1 MRKVAGL
8 SLKSNILA
16 GYASQIYVTLVGIA
30 ILPLYIKYMGAEAYG
45 LVGFFTMLQAWF
57 TLLDL
62 GLTPTISRETARFK
76 AGAISSLSYRQLFRA
91 LSSIFFGIAI
101 VGGGVLMLL
110 SANIA
115 DSWLKV
121 QTLSQFEVQTALQI
135 MAVSVAMRW
144 LGGLYR
150 GVITGAEH
158 IVWLS
163 AYSVCVATLR
173 FVIVLPVMWYFGYT
187 PLVFF
192 TYQLA
197 VALLDTLGMWLKTLT
212 LLPPLDKDVEVIG
225 WSLEPVKPV
234 LKFSIAI
241 AFTSSVWILV
251 TQTDKLI
258 LSSILPLSDYGHFTM
273 AVLVASGIMVVSG
286 PISGAIMPRMA
297 RLHTEGKLDELVLVY
312 RNATQLV
319 SILAGTTAITLVF
332 CAEPLLAA
340 WTGDTVLAKQIAPIL
355 KLYAVGN
362 GLMAVGAFPYY
373 LQYAI
378 GNLKYHLI
386 GAAGMVAVLIPS
398 VIVAANMYGGLGAG
412 FVWLSMNLL
421 FLLGWVAYVH
431 YKLMPGMHSS
441 WLWGDIVKVV
451 APGVVVA
458 LLIKQ
463 IGFDTSGMLNG
474 LLYSLFLGGAVLCA
488 IMVFSYYIFPLT
500 LLKKVRG

>member
-8 SLKSNILA
+8 SLKLNILA

-57 TLLDL
+57 TLLDM

-76 AGAISSLSYRQLFRA
+76 AGAISSLAYRQLFRA
-91 LSSIFFGIAI
+91 LSSIFFGIAL

-110 SANIA
+110 SAHIA

-163 AYSVCVATLR
+163 AYSVVLATLR

-212 LLPPLDKDVEVIG
+212 LLPPLDKSVEAIG
-225 WSLEPVKPV
+225 WSLGPVKPV

-297 RLHTEGKLDELVLVY
+297 RLYTEGKLDELVLVY

-319 SILAGTTAITLVF
+319 SILAGTAAITLVF
-332 CAEPLLAA
+332 CAEP
-340 WTGDTVLAKQIAPIL
+340 
-355 KLYAVGN
+355 
-362 GLMAVGAFPYY
+362 
-373 LQYAI
+373 
-378 GNLKYHLI
+378 
-386 GAAGMVAVLIPS
+386 
-398 VIVAANMYGGLGAG
+398 
-412 FVWLSMNLL
+412 
-421 FLLGWVAYVH
+421 
-431 YKLMPGMHSS
+431 
-441 WLWGDIVKVV
+441 
-451 APGVVVA
+451 
-458 LLIKQ
+458 
-463 IGFDTSGMLNG
+463 
-474 LLYSLFLGGAVLCA
+474 
-488 IMVFSYYIFPLT
+488 
-500 LLKKVRG
+500 